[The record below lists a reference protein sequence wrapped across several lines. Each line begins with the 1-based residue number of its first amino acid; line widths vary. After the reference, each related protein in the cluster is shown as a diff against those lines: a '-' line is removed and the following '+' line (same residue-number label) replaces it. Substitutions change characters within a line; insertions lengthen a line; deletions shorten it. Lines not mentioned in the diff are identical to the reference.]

1 MKLSWFVA
9 AIILASTNAL
19 DLQDKEQELYNFAQ
33 IETEQNI
40 ASGANP
46 LAEAKESIN
55 EVKRMV

>member
-1 MKLSWFVA
+1 MKLTWFVA

-19 DLQDKEQELYNFAQ
+19 DLQDGEYQTFAQ

-46 LAEAKESIN
+46 LAEAKESIS
-55 EVKRMV
+55 EVKRMVD